1 MLPRSGQ
8 FPAEPHPTV
17 RRTLTLPPRDA
28 APVFEQALIR
38 QGRVEHEWLQFEHE
52 GLADFERGTAR
63 MVVAPGRCLAATDD
77 EPVEIDIVVAR
88 GTAPAA
94 LDLLY
99 RLPEGSWL
107 MVNDAWD
114 TPLLDG
120 LVEDIE
126 FRVQLELPDG
136 RVRISARLA
145 AGGRLSVRTA
155 MTPR

>member
-1 MLPRSGQ
+1 MVPSSGQ
-8 FPAEPHPTV
+8 FPADSRPTA
-17 RRTLTLPPRDA
+17 RRTLQLPARDA

-38 QGRVEHEWLQFEHE
+38 EGRVEHEWLQFDKA

-63 MVVAPGRCLAATDD
+63 MVVSPGRCLAATDG
-77 EPVEIDIVVAR
+77 ESVEVDIVIAR
-88 GTAPAA
+88 GTDPAV

-107 MVNDAWD
+107 MVNDSWD

-120 LVEDIE
+120 LVEDSEI
-126 FRVQLELPDG
+126 RVRLELPDG

-145 AGGRLSVRTA
+145 AGGRRSVRTA
-155 MTPR
+155 TTRR

>member
-1 MLPRSGQ
+1 MLTRSGQ
-8 FPAEPHPTV
+8 FPADPVPTV
-17 RRTLTLPPRDA
+17 RRPLTLPARDA

-38 QGRVEHEWLQFEHE
+38 QGHVEHEWLQFGHA
-52 GLADFERGTAR
+52 GLADFVRGTAR

-77 EPVEIDIVVAR
+77 EPVEIDVVIAR
-88 GTAPAA
+88 GTSTAV

-114 TPLLDG
+114 TPILNG
-120 LVEDIE
+120 LVEDAE
-126 FRVQLELPDG
+126 SRVRIELPDG
-136 RVRISARLA
+136 RVRISARLV

-155 MTPR
+155 MTDR

>member
-1 MLPRSGQ
+1 MLPRSGP
-8 FPAEPHPTV
+8 FPADPLPTV
-17 RRTLTLPPRDA
+17 RRTLALPARDA
-28 APVFEQALIR
+28 APAFEQALIR
-38 QGRVEHEWLQFEHE
+38 QGRVEHEWLQFGHE

-77 EPVEIDIVVAR
+77 EPVEIDIVIAR
-88 GTAPAA
+88 GTSPAV

-114 TPLLDG
+114 TPILDG
-120 LVEDIE
+120 LVEDTE
-126 FRVQLELPDG
+126 SRVRIELPDG

-145 AGGRLSVRTA
+145 ASGRLSVRTA
-155 MTPR
+155 KTDR